1 MGGLMAVTG
10 SWQALTRRLDAV
22 GEWLAPLGLRLLL
35 AWEFFE
41 SGREKLYGQNWFGD
55 IQAQFPLPFRYV
67 PAELSWGLATW
78 FELLGGLALLVG
90 LGTRFVAYSLFVLTI
105 VATAA
110 VHWPQDWMNLS
121 QLAHGYAISDM
132 GHGNY
137 KLPVIFLVMLLPL
150 ILGGGGRLSFDVLL
164 GRFQGLPHASPTNDI
179 VGWGMVLVLLG
190 LPTAMLL
197 PLPGLVA
204 GAIGMALLVASRLRR

>member
-1 MGGLMAVTG
+1 MALTG
-10 SWQALTRRLDAV
+10 SWQALTQRLDGV
-22 GEWLAPLGLRLLL
+22 GEWLAPLGLRVLL

-78 FELLGGLALLVG
+78 FELLGGLALLLG
-90 LGTRFVAYSLFVLTI
+90 LGTRFVAYTLFVLTI

-137 KLPVIFLVMLLPL
+137 KLPVIFLVMLLSL
-150 ILGGGGRLSFDVLL
+150 ILRGGGRLSLDALL
-164 GRFQGLPHASPTNDI
+164 GRACNFSSSTSVNDA
-179 VGWGMVLVLLG
+179 VGWGLVLVLLG
-190 LPTAMLL
+190 LPMAMLL

-204 GAIGMALLVASRLRR
+204 AAIGLVFLAMSRLRRY